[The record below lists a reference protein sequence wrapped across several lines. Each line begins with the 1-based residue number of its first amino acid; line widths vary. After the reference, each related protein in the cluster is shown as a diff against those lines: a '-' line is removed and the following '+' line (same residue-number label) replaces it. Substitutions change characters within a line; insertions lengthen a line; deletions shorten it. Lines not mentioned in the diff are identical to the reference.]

1 MQAVKFMSDDKEY
14 SIVLL
19 PDDVMQEVGLKVDE
33 NIIEVDKK
41 RKRIILKGC

>member
-1 MQAVKFMSDDKEY
+1 MSDDKEY